1 MASCA
6 DEFDR
11 NFEVTRPELSAEY
24 AYLNDYK
31 ALKEY
36 VSDPNFKLGIGT
48 DAADYANQGVTYV
61 VTNVNFT
68 ETVAGNAMKMGS
80 CIDEKGSTN
89 FGTVEEYVNAAHEAG
104 LNIYGHTLAWHAQQP
119 VN

>member
-11 NFEVTRPELSAEY
+11 NFEVSRPELSEEY

-36 VSDPNFKLGIGT
+36 VTDPNFHLGIGT
-48 DAADYANQGVTYV
+48 DAQDYANRGATYV
-61 VTNVNFT
+61 ITNVNFN
-68 ETVAGNAMKMGS
+68 ETVAGNAMKMAS
-80 CIDEKGSTN
+80 CIDDNGSMN
-89 FGTVEEYVNAAHEAG
+89 FGTVESYVNEAAKAG
-104 LNIYGHTLAWHAQQP
+104 INVYGHTLAWHAQQS
-119 VN
+119 VK

>member
-36 VSDPNFKLGIGT
+36 VSDPNFKLGISSSINKISSSFG
-48 DAADYANQGVTYV
+48 ANE
-61 VTNVNFT
+61 FR
-68 ETVAGNAMKMGS
+68 VAS
-80 CIDEKGSTN
+80 R
-89 FGTVEEYVNAAHEAG
+89 HERSGWYSPKVSQKA
-104 LNIYGHTLAWHAQQP
+104 I
-119 VN
+119 